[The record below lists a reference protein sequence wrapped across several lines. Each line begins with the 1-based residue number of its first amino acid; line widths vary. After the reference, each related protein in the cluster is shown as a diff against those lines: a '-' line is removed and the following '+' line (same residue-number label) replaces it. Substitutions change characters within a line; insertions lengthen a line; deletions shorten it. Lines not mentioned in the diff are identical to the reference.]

1 MAEYIGWNLRV
12 FVFVFFCLF
21 VPPCIFWSSSPF
33 LLENVQAKAVKSSS
47 IFLELDAP
55 PLFWKMFKRKQKS
68 SSKGLE
74 SGNPPSP
81 LPDKCPKLGRKVP

>member
-1 MAEYIGWNLRV
+1 MAEYIGWNLCV
-12 FVFVFFCLF
+12 FVFVFVCLF

-55 PLFWKMFKRKQKS
+55 PPFLKNVQTQAEKFLKKFWIR
-68 SSKGLE
+68 
-74 SGNPPSP
+74 
-81 LPDKCPKLGRKVP
+81 